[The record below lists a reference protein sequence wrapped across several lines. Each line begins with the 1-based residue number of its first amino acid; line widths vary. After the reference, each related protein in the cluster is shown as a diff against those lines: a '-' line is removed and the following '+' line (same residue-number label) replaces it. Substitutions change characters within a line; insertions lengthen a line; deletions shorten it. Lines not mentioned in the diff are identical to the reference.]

1 MQQNTLTSIKG
12 FAAGALFAQQV
23 DTLGALEELLGS
35 RLYAS
40 QELAKLDDIIQA
52 AFETAFPKLD
62 EGETGPDCAS
72 INPAS
77 FAPTLQAITR
87 LHQLL
92 AKRKH
97 ATDEM
102 ARIDEAALPVL
113 QRLGIA
119 LPPNIEPGLHVAQ

>member
-1 MQQNTLTSIKG
+1 MQQNTLTRIDG

-23 DTLGALEELLGS
+23 ETLGALEELLGS

-40 QELAKLDDIIQA
+40 QELAKLDDMIQA
-52 AFETAFPKLD
+52 AFETAFPKPD
-62 EGETGPDCAS
+62 DAQTGTDCAS

-77 FAPTLQAITR
+77 FAPALQAITR

-92 AKRKH
+92 AQRKQ

-119 LPPNIEPGLHVAQ
+119 LPPNIAPGLHVAQ